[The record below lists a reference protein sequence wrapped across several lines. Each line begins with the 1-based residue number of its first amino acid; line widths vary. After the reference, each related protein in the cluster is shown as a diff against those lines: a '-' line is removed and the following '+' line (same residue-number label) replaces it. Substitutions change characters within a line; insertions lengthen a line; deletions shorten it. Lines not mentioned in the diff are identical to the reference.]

1 LLRSFLWDTLCIVT
15 YNIPL
20 PPPAQGA
27 TQDLEIGPSKKER
40 TLAMVSHLLPLTGFL
55 IPAIPILNIVAPLVL
70 WLINKDKLKFLD
82 DQGKEVLNFQIT
94 LSLVLFACFMTF
106 WLIIP
111 IAIAF
116 VACIASLVFM
126 IIGAIQANDGKAY
139 RYLLSLRLVK

>member
-1 LLRSFLWDTLCIVT
+1 MD
-15 YNIPL
+15 NIPL
-20 PPPAQGA
+20 PPPDQGA
-27 TQDLEIGPSKKER
+27 TQNLETGPSKEER

-55 IPAIPILNIVAPLVL
+55 IPAVPILNIVAPLVL
-70 WLINKDKLKFLD
+70 WLIKKDELKFLD

-94 LSLVLFACFMTF
+94 ISLVLLTCFVTF

-126 IIGAIQANDGKAY
+126 IIGAIQANDGKPY
-139 RYLLSLRLVK
+139 RYPLSLRLIK

>member
-1 LLRSFLWDTLCIVT
+1 
-15 YNIPL
+15 
-20 PPPAQGA
+20 
-27 TQDLEIGPSKKER
+27 
-40 TLAMVSHLLPLTGFL
+40 MVSHLLPLTGFL